1 MRGATKRRPARPE
14 KVAQER
20 RKRFRKPPAYKRV
33 NGVVRKAMF
42 AENSRPESSERSR
55 IGQKK
60 EASLLLLTAKEVTFV
75 I

>member
-1 MRGATKRRPARPE
+1 MRNAI
-14 KVAQER
+14 
-20 RKRFRKPPAYKRV
+20 
-33 NGVVRKAMF
+33 F

-60 EASLLLLTAKEVTFV
+60 KASLLLPMTKEATDV